1 MRVLVSVDM
10 EGIAGI
16 VDGEDVRPG
25 EREYERNRALM
36 TAEANAAVRGV
47 YDAEPDAEVLVSDA
61 HAQFRNLLPEQ
72 LDRRAT
78 LLRGKP
84 KPFGM
89 MAGIAE
95 DVDAVIFVGYH
106 GRAGLAH
113 SVLSH
118 TISGAVIA
126 DVRCNDRSLG
136 ELGLNAALAAAHG
149 AVPILVAGDETVA
162 TEASGVARGIWSVVV
177 KRALGMRAAENLHPE
192 EACARI
198 RAAVPQALRRS
209 GRVRPLRFAGE
220 VDVEVDVLSPA
231 MAENALLVPGMELIG
246 ERTLSYEA
254 EDFPTA
260 YRVIQLIALLGRQ

>member
-10 EGIAGI
+10 EGVAGV

-25 EREYERNRALM
+25 EREYERNRRLM
-36 TAEANAAVRGV
+36 TEEANAAVRGV
-47 YDAEPDAEVLVSDA
+47 FDADPAAEVLVSDA
-61 HAQFRNLLPEQ
+61 HAQFRNVLPEH

-78 LLRGKP
+78 LLRGRP

-95 DVDAVIFVGYH
+95 DVDAVLFIGYH

-118 TISGAVIA
+118 TINGAVVA

-149 AVPILVAGDETVA
+149 AVPVLVAGDETVA
-162 TEASGVARGIWSVVV
+162 TEATGVARGIWSVVV
-177 KRALGMRAAENLHPE
+177 KRALGVRAAENLHPE

-198 RAAVPQALRRS
+198 RAAVPQALARRT
-209 GRVRPLRFAGE
+209 RVRPLRFSGE
-220 VDVEVDVLSPA
+220 VEVEVEVLNPA
-231 MAENALLVPGMELIG
+231 MTEHALLVPGMELVG
-246 ERTLSYEA
+246 ERTLAYLA
-254 EDFPTA
+254 EDFPEA
-260 YRVIQLIALLGRQ
+260 YRVIQLIALLGRV

>member
-16 VDGEDVRPG
+16 VDVEDVRPG
-25 EREYERNRALM
+25 EREYERNRLLM
-36 TAEANAAVRGV
+36 TAEANAAIRGV
-47 YDAEPDAEVLVSDA
+47 FDTEPDAEVLVSDA

-78 LLRGKP
+78 LLRGQP
-84 KPFGM
+84 KRFGM

-95 DVDAVIFVGYH
+95 DVDSVIFIGYH
-106 GRAGLAH
+106 GRAGLAQ

-118 TISGAVIA
+118 TINGTVVA

-149 AVPILVAGDETVA
+149 AVPVLVAGDETVS
-162 TEASGVARGIWSVVV
+162 TEATAVARGIWSVVV
-177 KRALGMRAAENLHPE
+177 KRALGWRAAENLHPE

-198 RAAVPQALRRS
+198 RAAVPQALHRRH
-209 GRVRPLRFAGE
+209 RVRPLRFSGE
-220 VDVEVDVLSPA
+220 VDVEVDVLSPS
-231 MAENALLVPGMELIG
+231 MAENALLVPGMDLVG
-246 ERTLSYEA
+246 ERTLAYTA
-254 EDFPTA
+254 EDFPEA
-260 YRVIQLIALLGRQ
+260 YRVVQLIALLGRV